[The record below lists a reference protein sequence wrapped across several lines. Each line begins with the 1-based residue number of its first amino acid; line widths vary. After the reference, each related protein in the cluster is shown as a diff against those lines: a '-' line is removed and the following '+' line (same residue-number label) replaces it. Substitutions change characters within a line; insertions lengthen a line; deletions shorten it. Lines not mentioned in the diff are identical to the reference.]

1 VTFKLL
7 KNTITEEQATIK
19 CVREGS
25 SKDILVTVDFGVPET
40 DDDGNLVYVCDPDIV
55 NPEVLTDEELG
66 ELFEW
71 LGSIEDVLE
80 KYFPT
85 A

>member
-1 VTFKLL
+1 L
-7 KNTITEEQATIK
+7 
-19 CVREGS
+19 
-25 SKDILVTVDFGVPET
+25 
-40 DDDGNLVYVCDPDIV
+40 CDPDIV

-71 LGSIEDVLE
+71 LSSIEDVLE